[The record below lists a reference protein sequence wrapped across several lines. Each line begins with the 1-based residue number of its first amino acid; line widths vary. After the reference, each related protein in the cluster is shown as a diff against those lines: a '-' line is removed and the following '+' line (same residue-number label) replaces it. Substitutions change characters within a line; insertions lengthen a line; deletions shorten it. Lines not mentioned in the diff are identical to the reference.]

1 MQRRL
6 RSACRIGC
14 ALHAASAA
22 PCLPASLC
30 SRRVRTCFGSRTLYC
45 PRIRT
50 APPFDMRPR
59 NCDES
64 DMSDGNEKKD
74 NLLEQIADVHEQF
87 IDVMNERLPEIGE
100 RELELYLGVL
110 GKLVAKV
117 EQR

>member
-1 MQRRL
+1 
-6 RSACRIGC
+6 
-14 ALHAASAA
+14 
-22 PCLPASLC
+22 
-30 SRRVRTCFGSRTLYC
+30 
-45 PRIRT
+45 
-50 APPFDMRPR
+50 MRPR

-117 EQR
+117 EQRDKTLRDAAQEVFGEVASIVMTELSR